1 MKCYWN
7 CKFPWQV
14 ASQKPCTGK
23 WPPSPAKAVDL
34 WRRQGQ
40 PETASASVAERPQTM
55 LAQGYHHPTLSWSW
69 KIEERGKKRM
79 QTTRPPSNQLSILVW
94 TNPAESFLLEAIT
107 QDDQVKDPLRTNAL
121 RCSAWGH
128 CSSQPL
134 MCSFRALTYNSEH
147 AKTCYVTMW
156 NQESARGDLSQPQR
170 PSTIETEN
178 LLRDNSQLETWDDQ
192 QTWATHP
199 WILAVQ
205 LQCLQLDPM
214 HILNPKHITSV
225 ASAAKGWTMIDM
237 LNVRL
242 VVKNKW
248 IMEWQWRMISMVY
261 SL

>member
-1 MKCYWN
+1 MATQSSKGSRSLTSSRAAWN
-7 CKFPWQV
+7 CFSLSGWATSNYAGPGLSSSHIVMVMENW
-14 ASQKPCTGK
+14 GK
-23 WPPSPAKAVDL
+23 
-34 WRRQGQ
+34 
-40 PETASASVAERPQTM
+40 
-55 LAQGYHHPTLSWSW
+55 
-69 KIEERGKKRM
+69 GKKRM
-79 QTTRPPSNQLSILVW
+79 QTTRQPSNQLSILVW

-107 QDDQVKDPLRTNAL
+107 QDDQVKDPLRANAL